1 MTIKRAEGAGTP
13 VPSSEA
19 IAKIKAALE
28 AGGVVFMEARSTPE
42 GGPGVR
48 LRTGRSDE
56 TISLND
62 LNASNDE

>member
-1 MTIKRAEGAGTP
+1 

-28 AGGVVFMEARSTPE
+28 AGGVVFMEAGSTPE

-56 TISLND
+56 TISLDD